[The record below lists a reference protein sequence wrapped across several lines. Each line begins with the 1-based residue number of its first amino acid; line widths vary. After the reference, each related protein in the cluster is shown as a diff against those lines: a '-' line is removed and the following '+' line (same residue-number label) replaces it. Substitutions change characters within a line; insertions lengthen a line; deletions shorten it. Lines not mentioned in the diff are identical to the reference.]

1 MKTNIDEMKDTMV
14 SKVASM
20 TDQQTEELLAA
31 INVIMSGG
39 TDEDARAALVKMRMK
54 HRPNMT
60 KLEQQRLLSGFTRD
74 QLAERSGVPVAVIA
88 GIEDGT
94 AKRAKVEDLLHL
106 AAAMGKIVDELF

>member
-39 TDEDARAALVKMRMK
+39 TDEEARAAIVKTREKYHYVTPLEKLRIMSL
-54 HRPNMT
+54 MT
-60 KLEQQRLLSGFTRD
+60 REKLSEI
-74 QLAERSGVPVAVIA
+74 SGVSISIIK
-88 GIEDGT
+88 GIEECTLYT
-94 AKRAKVEDLLHL
+94 AKANDLLRISEALSVKPEDL
-106 AAAMGKIVDELF
+106 FS